1 VGIGE
6 GGKMPKTWA
15 TPRDELVCGKLDVL
29 QHMAKN
35 AGSIEM
41 LDLIKDVRHDCERME
56 QGLIRRRDEVRR
68 LKAEAQAMEDIFG
81 L

>member
-1 VGIGE
+1 
-6 GGKMPKTWA
+6 
-15 TPRDELVCGKLDVL
+15 
-29 QHMAKN
+29 
-35 AGSIEM
+35 M